1 MNNRWLN
8 DLHRKMEDHE
18 EDVPDGLWEDIKDEL
33 FSGEEGNGLAGG
45 IMLEADDK
53 KESKTI
59 SVNKKNTLFYRMGG
73 MAAAVAILFFTGKL
87 LLEMNAEQT
96 TPKIT
101 VHSENADSHKEAGK
115 KITESVKTG
124 KNEQVNTESGE
135 KYSGQGNIL
144 TGKAHMGTILD
155 KIFNNEANDNNK
167 GISVSAEEHNIISL
181 TKEVPPV
188 YNPSPSV
195 DGNSVLKKEQNSG
208 EIFNNHVN
216 QDPEKYADND
226 KPKVSNR
233 QQKKWM
239 LSMLTGNVSSNS
251 SEQKFPGYTSISG
264 SPMTFSDFWI
274 SGTDPD
280 PLTEVLLA
288 NQSKEV
294 EARIRHKIPVTFGVS
309 VYYNLGKKWGIG
321 TGINYTKLT
330 SELHSGSRSNY
341 IKGDQS
347 IHYIGI
353 PVQVNYNVIQKGRF
367 TGYVT
372 GGVLAEKAVAGKL
385 KTKYIVNDE
394 VQDEQD
400 ERLDVKP
407 VQFSVNS
414 AVGLQVKIID
424 KIGIYAEPGIGY
436 HFKNENQLNTIYKE
450 KPLNFNMKFGIRLL
464 LD

>member
-1 MNNRWLN
+1 M
-8 DLHRKMEDHE
+8 
-18 EDVPDGLWEDIKDEL
+18 
-33 FSGEEGNGLAGG
+33 AGG
-45 IMLEADDK
+45 MMLEADDK
-53 KESKTI
+53 KENKTI
-59 SVNKKNTLFYRMGG
+59 SVNKKSTLFYRIVG
-73 MAAAVAILFFTGKL
+73 MAAAVTMLFFTGKF
-87 LLEMNAEQT
+87 LLEMNAET
-96 TPKIT
+96 EPKIA
-101 VHSENADSHKEAGK
+101 VSSENADNIKKDGK
-115 KITESVKTG
+115 KIKESVKAST
-124 KNEQVNTESGE
+124 NEKGNTKSGE
-135 KYSGQGNIL
+135 KYSDQGNIL
-144 TGKAHMGTILD
+144 IENAHSRTILEN
-155 KIFNNEANDNNK
+155 IFNKETIDHNRIVPGPVEKQNNLIPLAK
-167 GISVSAEEHNIISL
+167 KELPLYNI
-181 TKEVPPV
+181 
-188 YNPSPSV
+188 SPSF
-195 DGNSVLKKEQNSG
+195 SESSELKKKQDDG
-208 EIFNNHVN
+208 EIFNNYEN
-216 QDPEKYADND
+216 KLPEKYAGTD
-226 KPKVSNR
+226 KSKILGRHS
-233 QQKKWM
+233 KKWM

-251 SEQKFPGYTSISG
+251 SEQKFPGYTSMSG
-264 SPMTFSDFWI
+264 SPMTFNDFWI
-274 SGTDPD
+274 TGTEPD

-321 TGINYTKLT
+321 TGVNYTKLT
-330 SELHSGSRSNY
+330 SELHSGSNSNY

-394 VQDEQD
+394 VQDEQE

-407 VQFSVNS
+407 VQLSVNS
-414 AVGLQVKIID
+414 AIGLQVKIID

-436 HFKNENQLNTIYKE
+436 HFKNDNQLNTIYKE

>member
-1 MNNRWLN
+1 MNSRWLN

-18 EDVPDGLWEDIKDEL
+18 EDIPDGLWEDIKDEL
-33 FSGEEGNGLAGG
+33 FAGEEENGMAGG
-45 IMLEADDK
+45 IMPEADDK

-59 SVNKKNTLFYRMGG
+59 SVTKKSTLFYRIVG
-73 MAAAVAILFFTGKL
+73 MAAAVTMLFFTGKF
-87 LLEMNAEQT
+87 LLEMNAET
-96 TPKIT
+96 EPKIA
-101 VHSENADSHKEAGK
+101 VNSENADNIKKDGK
-115 KITESVKTG
+115 KIKESVKAST
-124 KNEQVNTESGE
+124 NEQINTKSGG

-144 TGKAHMGTILD
+144 TGKAHMGTIL
-155 KIFNNEANDNNK
+155 KNIFNEETIDNN
-167 GISVSAEEHNIISL
+167 NIILKSTENKNSL
-181 TKEVPPV
+181 IPLAKEESPLYDPFSSFNG
-188 YNPSPSV
+188 NP
-195 DGNSVLKKEQNSG
+195 VLKKK
-208 EIFNNHVN
+208 
-216 QDPEKYADND
+216 QDEDEVLYNDENKLSEKYAVND
-226 KPKVSNR
+226 KPKASGR
-233 QQKKWM
+233 QPKKWM

-264 SPMTFSDFWI
+264 SPMTFSDVWI

-294 EARIRHKIPVTFGVS
+294 EARIRHKIPVTFGIS

-330 SELHSGSRSNY
+330 SELHSGSNSNY

-353 PVQVNYNVIQKGRF
+353 PMQANYNVIQKGRF

-372 GGVLAEKAVAGKL
+372 GGILAEKAIAGKL
-385 KTKYIVNDE
+385 KTKYIVNNE
-394 VQDEQD
+394 VQDEQG

-436 HFKNENQLNTIYKE
+436 HFKNENQLNTLYKE

>member
-33 FSGEEGNGLAGG
+33 FSEGEENGMAGG
-45 IMLEADDK
+45 MMLEADDK
-53 KESKTI
+53 KENKTI
-59 SVNKKNTLFYRMGG
+59 SVNKKSTLFYRIVG
-73 MAAAVAILFFTGKL
+73 MAAAVTMLFFTGKF
-87 LLEMNAEQT
+87 LLEMNAET
-96 TPKIT
+96 EPKIA
-101 VHSENADSHKEAGK
+101 VNSENADNIKKDGK
-115 KITESVKTG
+115 KIKESVKAST
-124 KNEQVNTESGE
+124 NEQGNTKSGE
-135 KYSGQGNIL
+135 KYSDQGNIL
-144 TGKAHMGTILD
+144 IGNAHSRTILEN
-155 KIFNNEANDNNK
+155 IFNKETIDHNRIVPGPVEKQNNLIPLAK
-167 GISVSAEEHNIISL
+167 KELPLYNI
-181 TKEVPPV
+181 
-188 YNPSPSV
+188 SPSF
-195 DGNSVLKKEQNSG
+195 SESPELKEKQDDG
-208 EIFNNHVN
+208 EIFNNYEN
-216 QDPEKYADND
+216 KLPEKYAGTD
-226 KPKVSNR
+226 KSKILGRPS
-233 QQKKWM
+233 KKWM
-239 LSMLTGNVSSNS
+239 LSMLTGNISSNS
-251 SEQKFPGYTSISG
+251 SEQKFPGYTSMSG
-264 SPMTFSDFWI
+264 SPMTFNDFWI
-274 SGTDPD
+274 TGTEPD

-309 VYYNLGKKWGIG
+309 LYYNLGKKWGIG
-321 TGINYTKLT
+321 TGVNYTKLT
-330 SELHSGSRSNY
+330 SELHSGSNSNY

-367 TGYVT
+367 TGYIT

-394 VQDEQD
+394 VQDEQE

-407 VQFSVNS
+407 VQLSVNS
-414 AVGLQVKIID
+414 AIGLQVKIID

-436 HFKNENQLNTIYKE
+436 HFKNDNQLNTIYKE